1 MIVIQAEK
9 DQVFVIHRA
18 HIRFALLSLKHARER
33 QSASKYLRH
42 LFAVYEN
49 FESHKSRVMEQM

>member
-1 MIVIQAEK
+1 MIQAKK
-9 DQVFVIHRA
+9 DQVFEIHRA

-33 QSASKYLRH
+33 QSASKYLRQY